1 MKNTNQKYIG
11 FFVALCF
18 FVVGFFLSKWTQ
30 PGSSAHLSSQV
41 PQELFSKASFDSY
54 IAEKRKMLQDRTFFN
69 NGKCEAELSNIYTF
83 ISSLKMDNFDQENVK
98 THFYPILKSL
108 FDFRVEVREA
118 FQEEYFKGHVSK
130 ECAFAHRRLFRG
142 MRVLEDFVGMVGAG
156 KPRFPAAADKPKE
169 PEKEDFYR
177 VFDGNKENF
186 MWSKGYEPSNPL
198 KYEPQSGDVLLSRG
212 SASVSAAIARI
223 TDEDSN
229 FSHIGMVYVD
239 PQTKKVET
247 IEAHIEYGTLVADIS
262 EYRDMKVRSL
272 VFRFHDPSKSKE
284 ENAKIAH
291 EAASKARAEML
302 AYKKKFKFSKYP
314 NVCYDFTMN
323 VDNPVNIEPSDD
335 AAKRKCL
342 FCSEVVSLGFSLVEK
357 GKYKIPTFFSSLNPK
372 NRKFI
377 EDIGVN
383 VDKTFAPADI
393 EIDPYFD
400 LVLEWRDYIRVHKSH
415 RMDAILTSVY
425 SWMDDYKYQ
434 FFIPSDIKRRTE
446 LGYIFRRIPVFDRL
460 TGVKDKFPINL
471 PKSGINAMQML
482 DLASSTLY
490 NYLEDAEKANNKI
503 YTTKEMVSLLNKWR
517 EQDLMDYQKS
527 ETTKQYETDKD
538 PYKSYRFHSF
548 LRAAK

>member
-1 MKNTNQKYIG
+1 MSNTIQKYIG
-11 FFVALCF
+11 FFVVLCF
-18 FVVGFFLSKWTQ
+18 FSFGFFLSKWTH
-30 PGSSAHLSSQV
+30 PVSSANLSSQS
-41 PQELFSKASFDSY
+41 EGLFSKASFDSY
-54 IAEKRKMLQDRTFFN
+54 ISEKRKMLQDRTFFN
-69 NGKCEAELSNIYTF
+69 NGNCEAELSNIYSF
-83 ISSLKMDNFDQENVK
+83 ISSLKMENFDQENVK
-98 THFYPILKSL
+98 NHFYPILKSL
-108 FDFRVEVREA
+108 FDFRVEIRNA
-118 FQEEYFKGHVSK
+118 FQEEYFKGRVSK
-130 ECAFAHRRLFRG
+130 ECAFAHRKLYRG

-156 KPRFPAAADKPKE
+156 KPRVPAVADKPKE
-169 PEKEDFYR
+169 PVKEDFYR

-186 MWSKGYEPSNPL
+186 MWNKAYEPANPL

-229 FSHIGMVYVD
+229 FSHIGVVYVD
-239 PQTKKVET
+239 PQSKKVET

-272 VFRFHDPSKSKE
+272 VFRFHDPSKSQE

-291 EAASKARAEML
+291 EAASKARAEVL
-302 AYKKKFKFSKYP
+302 AYKKKFRFSKYP

-323 VDNPVNIEPSDD
+323 VDNPINIEPSDD
-335 AAKRKCL
+335 INKRKCL
-342 FCSEVVSLGFSLVEK
+342 FCSEVVSLGFSLVEG
-357 GKYKIPTFFSSLNPK
+357 GKYKVPTFFSSLNPK

-393 EIDPYFD
+393 EIDPYFH

-415 RMDAILTSVY
+415 RMDAILTAVY

-446 LGYIFRRIPVFDRL
+446 LGYIFRRIPIFDRL

-471 PKSGINAMQML
+471 PKNGINAIQML
-482 DLASSTLY
+482 DLVSSTLY
-490 NYLEDAEKANNKI
+490 NYIEDAEKANNKT
-503 YTTKEMVSLLNKWR
+503 YTTSEMANLLNKWR
-517 EQDLMDYQKS
+517 EQDLLDYKKADS
-527 ETTKQYETDKD
+527 SKFYETDKD
-538 PYKSYRFHSF
+538 PYKNYRFHSF